1 MPQKKSYHHGDLL
14 QSLIDAALDLIA
26 EKDVT
31 DVSLREIARRV
42 GVSHTAPYRHFA
54 DKEALLAAVAQEGF
68 LRFRQSIEE
77 AMEPVVDPLERLEA
91 GCFSYLRYAAK
102 HPSRYRIMFGM
113 QGISEGK
120 NNSAIAA
127 LARDIYSP
135 FTIAIGEGQS
145 AGVIRNGDPQQIAQ
159 TVWALMHGL
168 TMLRMHGQLERGED
182 EAIASLHLLVKPSQ

>member
-1 MPQKKSYHHGDLL
+1 MTQNKSYHHGDLL

-31 DVSLREIARRV
+31 HVSLREIARRV

-54 DKEALLAAVAQEGF
+54 DKDALLAAVAQEGF
-68 LRFRQSIEE
+68 LRFQQSIEE
-77 AMEPVVDPLERLEA
+77 AMQPVPDPLERLEA
-91 GCFSYLRYAAK
+91 GCLDYLRYAAK

-113 QGISEGK
+113 QEINAEK
-120 NNSAIAA
+120 RNSAIAA

-135 FTIAIGEGQS
+135 FAAVIAEGQS
-145 AGVIRNGDPQQIAQ
+145 VGVIHEGNPQLMAQ

-168 TMLRMHGQLERGED
+168 AMLLMNGQLEQGERD
-182 EAIASLHLLVKPSQ
+182 AIASLHLLVNSWG